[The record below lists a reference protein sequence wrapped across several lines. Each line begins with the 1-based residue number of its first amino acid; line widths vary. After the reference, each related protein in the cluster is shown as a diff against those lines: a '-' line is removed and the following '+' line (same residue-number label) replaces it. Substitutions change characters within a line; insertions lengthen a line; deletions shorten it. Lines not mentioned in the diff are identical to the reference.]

1 MGLLG
6 PHCQLPQILWEPFAA
21 AMSQSI
27 MLPASVALLGLSAA
41 LFMVGLANSAARPP
55 IRQCAPSDF
64 P

>member
-6 PHCQLPQILWEPFAA
+6 PHCQLQHLREPFAA

-27 MLPASVALLGLSAA
+27 MLPALVALLGLSAA
-41 LFMVGLANSAARPP
+41 LFMVGFANSAARQPL
-55 IRQCAPSDF
+55 RQRAPSDI